1 MTENLTDR
9 IAPPADGLVVDVTSD
24 LICPW
29 CFVAKRRLEKASSI
43 LGKTLEVRWHP
54 FQLNPEMPV
63 EGLDRRLYRSAK
75 FGSWEQSQR
84 LDAQV
89 SAAGAEVRIR
99 FRHDLMKRIPN
110 TFRGHVLLA
119 AALKEGL
126 HTQNLVAER
135 LFQAYFTNGE
145 DVGDPAILLGIAR
158 EFGVTAI
165 LRLEDLDCAALV
177 SEVKTAERMAASAGI
192 RGVPQ
197 ISLQGTVVANG
208 AQKEKLLADSIL
220 RILGTTG
227 NARTASARFDG
238 EYLNEARYNRWRLP
252 HGPGRRDTAP
262 SNRLGGEHLRTEFAD
277 TL

>member
-29 CFVAKRRLEKASSI
+29 CFVAKRRLERASSI

-89 SAAGAEVRIR
+89 SAAGAEVGIR
-99 FRHDLMKRIPN
+99 FRHDLMKRTPN

-119 AALKEGL
+119 AALKDGV
-126 HTQNLVAER
+126 HKQNLVAER
-135 LFQAYFTNGE
+135 LFQAYFLNGE
-145 DVGDPAILLGIAR
+145 DVGDPATLLGIAR

-165 LRLEDLDCAALV
+165 SRVEDLDSPALV
-177 SEVKTAERMAASAGI
+177 SEVKTGERMAASAGI

-197 ISLQGTVVANG
+197 ISFQGEVVANG

-220 RILGTTG
+220 RGLGATG
-227 NARTASARFDG
+227 HCENGVCAV
-238 EYLNEARYNRWRLP
+238 
-252 HGPGRRDTAP
+252 
-262 SNRLGGEHLRTEFAD
+262 
-277 TL
+277 

>member
-1 MTENLTDR
+1 MTENLTNR
-9 IAPPADGLVVDVTSD
+9 IAQPADGLVVDVTSD

-43 LGKTLEVRWHP
+43 LGKTLEIRWHP

-63 EGLDRRLYRSAK
+63 EGLDRRMYRSAK

-89 SAAGAEVRIR
+89 SAAGAEVGIR
-99 FRHDLMKRIPN
+99 FRHDLMKRTPN

-119 AALKEGL
+119 AALKDGV
-126 HTQNLVAER
+126 HKQNLVAER
-135 LFQAYFTNGE
+135 LFQAYFLNGE
-145 DVGDPAILLGIAR
+145 DVGDPATLLGIAR

-165 LRLEDLDCAALV
+165 SRVEDLDSPALV
-177 SEVKTAERMAASAGI
+177 SEVKTAERKAASAGI

-197 ISLQGTVVANG
+197 ISFQGTVVANG
-208 AQKEKLLADSIL
+208 AQKEELLADSIL

-227 NARTASARFDG
+227 HCENGVCAV
-238 EYLNEARYNRWRLP
+238 
-252 HGPGRRDTAP
+252 
-262 SNRLGGEHLRTEFAD
+262 
-277 TL
+277 

>member
-1 MTENLTDR
+1 MIENVANR
-9 IAPPADGLVVDVTSD
+9 IAQPADGLVVDVTSD

-89 SAAGAEVRIR
+89 SAAGTEVGIR
-99 FRHDLMKRIPN
+99 FRHGLMKRTPN

-119 AALKEGL
+119 AALKDGL
-126 HTQNLVAER
+126 QTQNLVAER
-135 LFQAYFTNGE
+135 LFQAYFLNGE
-145 DVGDPAILLGIAR
+145 DVGDPTTLLGIAR

-165 LRLEDLDCAALV
+165 SQLEDLDSPALV
-177 SEVKTAERMAASAGI
+177 SEVKTEERKAASAGI

-197 ISLQGTVVANG
+197 ISFQGTVVANG
-208 AQKEKLLADSIL
+208 AQKEELLANSIGQ
-220 RILGTTG
+220 ILGTTRHSENG
-227 NARTASARFDG
+227 VCDI
-238 EYLNEARYNRWRLP
+238 
-252 HGPGRRDTAP
+252 
-262 SNRLGGEHLRTEFAD
+262 
-277 TL
+277 

>member
-9 IAPPADGLVVDVTSD
+9 IAPPADGLVVEVTSD

-43 LGKTLEVRWHP
+43 LGKTLEIRWHP

-63 EGLDRRLYRSAK
+63 EGVDRRMYRSAK

-89 SAAGAEVRIR
+89 SAAGAEVGIR
-99 FRHDLMKRIPN
+99 FRHDLMKRTPN

-119 AALKEGL
+119 AALKDGL
-126 HTQNLVAER
+126 QTQNLVAER
-135 LFQAYFTNGE
+135 LFQAYFLNGE
-145 DVGDPAILLGIAR
+145 DVGDPATLLGIAR

-165 LRLEDLDCAALV
+165 SRMEDLDSPALV
-177 SEVKTAERMAASAGI
+177 SEVRSAERKAASAGI

-197 ISLQGTVVANG
+197 IWFQGTIVTNG
-208 AQKEKLLADSIL
+208 AQKETLLADSI
-220 RILGTTG
+220 RQILGTTG
-227 NARTASARFDG
+227 HCDNGVCAV
-238 EYLNEARYNRWRLP
+238 
-252 HGPGRRDTAP
+252 
-262 SNRLGGEHLRTEFAD
+262 
-277 TL
+277 

>member
-43 LGKTLEVRWHP
+43 LGKPLDIRWHP
-54 FQLNPEMPV
+54 FQLNPEMPL
-63 EGLDRRLYRSAK
+63 EGVDRRMYRSAK

-89 SAAGAEVRIR
+89 SAAGAEVGIR
-99 FRHDLMKRIPN
+99 FRHDLMKRTPN

-119 AALKEGL
+119 AALKDGL
-126 HTQNLVAER
+126 QTQNLVAER
-135 LFQAYFTNGE
+135 LFQAYFLNGE
-145 DVGDPAILLGIAR
+145 DVGDPITLLGIAR

-165 LRLEDLDCAALV
+165 SQLEDLDSPALV
-177 SEVKTAERMAASAGI
+177 SEVKTEERKAASAGI

-197 ISLQGTVVANG
+197 ISFQGTVVANG
-208 AQKEKLLADSIL
+208 AQKEELLPSSI
-220 RILGTTG
+220 RQILGTTDHCENG
-227 NARTASARFDG
+227 VC
-238 EYLNEARYNRWRLP
+238 P
-252 HGPGRRDTAP
+252 V
-262 SNRLGGEHLRTEFAD
+262 
-277 TL
+277 

>member
-1 MTENLTDR
+1 MKIGASDMTENLTDR

-43 LGKTLEVRWHP
+43 LGKTLEIRWHP

-63 EGLDRRLYRSAK
+63 EGLDRRTYRSAK

-89 SAAGAEVRIR
+89 SAAGTEVGIR
-99 FRHDLMKRIPN
+99 FRHDLMKRTPN
-110 TFRGHVLLA
+110 TFKGHVLLA
-119 AALKEGL
+119 AALRDGVQK
-126 HTQNLVAER
+126 QNLVAER
-135 LFQAYFTNGE
+135 LFQAYFLNGK
-145 DVGDPAILLGIAR
+145 DVGDPSTLLGIAR

-165 LRLEDLDCAALV
+165 SRVEDLDSPALV

-197 ISLQGTVVANG
+197 ISFQGTVIANG

-220 RILGTTG
+220 RILGTMGHCENGVCTV
-227 NARTASARFDG
+227 
-238 EYLNEARYNRWRLP
+238 
-252 HGPGRRDTAP
+252 
-262 SNRLGGEHLRTEFAD
+262 
-277 TL
+277 

>member
-1 MTENLTDR
+1 MIENVANR
-9 IAPPADGLVVDVTSD
+9 IAQPADGLVVDVTSD

-43 LGKTLEVRWHP
+43 LGEKLEVRWHP

-89 SAAGAEVRIR
+89 SSAGVEVGIK
-99 FRHDLMKRIPN
+99 FRHDLMKRTPN

-119 AALKEGL
+119 AALKEDL
-126 HTQNLVAER
+126 HTQNLVVER
-135 LFQAYFTNGE
+135 LFQAYFLNGE
-145 DVGDPAILLGIAR
+145 DVGDPATLLGIAR

-165 LRLEDLDCAALV
+165 SRVEDLDSPALV

-197 ISLQGTVVANG
+197 ISFQGTVVANG

-220 RILGTTG
+220 RVLGTTG
-227 NARTASARFDG
+227 HCENGVCTV
-238 EYLNEARYNRWRLP
+238 
-252 HGPGRRDTAP
+252 
-262 SNRLGGEHLRTEFAD
+262 
-277 TL
+277 

>member
-1 MTENLTDR
+1 MKIGASDMSENLTDR

-43 LGKTLEVRWHP
+43 LGKTLEIRWHP

-63 EGLDRRLYRSAK
+63 EGLDRRTYRSAK

-89 SAAGAEVRIR
+89 SAAGTEVGIR
-99 FRHDLMKRIPN
+99 FRHDLMKRTPN
-110 TFRGHVLLA
+110 TFKGHVLLA
-119 AALKEGL
+119 AALRDGVQK
-126 HTQNLVAER
+126 QNLVAER
-135 LFQAYFTNGE
+135 LFEAYFLNGE
-145 DVGDPAILLGIAR
+145 DVGDPATLLGIAR

-165 LRLEDLDCAALV
+165 SRVEDLDSPALV

-197 ISLQGTVVANG
+197 ISFQGTVVANG
-208 AQKEKLLADSIL
+208 A
-220 RILGTTG
+220 
-227 NARTASARFDG
+227 
-238 EYLNEARYNRWRLP
+238 
-252 HGPGRRDTAP
+252 
-262 SNRLGGEHLRTEFAD
+262 
-277 TL
+277 